1 MSQEYQLNF
10 AVDGVLGLDD
20 DGSVPTK
27 IVADKNNNEAQ
38 NEDINETNKPGES
51 ARQKNKTFTPKN
63 SEGKDFYEVI
73 GSGHKPLRTIT
84 QNSYPISE
92 NYVFDTSVFNQE
104 SLEDLVNLAFFS
116 GNDFSKTGIVTNV
129 DNKKYFK
136 GPDFLAKL
144 STTNFKADTHHSSNT
159 FELKDKSKRINFT
172 RKKVLLNKV
181 SNPELLGVYG
191 GYQPEA
197 MDFEKKLNYVAEL
210 SMECSVVIQ
219 SKTNSFNSSGN
230 AFEAVKPLND
240 HTSVKSIEIK
250 DSSDLK
256 NNDPK
261 TPSDNEDSGSSSDLC
276 ALKDLISSRD
286 KLGSKAASKD
296 NNELVNSGKQDNQDI
311 KKNEESVI
319 NLKGSDMSNKV
330 SIENSSSGFS
340 KKSNSSEKE
349 SNSDVAAK
357 NSENSNE
364 ETKLGISPSD
374 TSILKN
380 KLPKENSTGV
390 EDPNKSENIEVN
402 ALSSLVAEKENV
414 SESKEVSK
422 ETISTDIS
430 EEISSKTKSDN
441 NKLMAQDRDNTKET
455 GATSMESQNEQK
467 REALLDSQRFNSSE
481 KVKKISLNDSE
492 DDIPIQRKEK
502 TGNTDNQELN
512 NRKSGVF
519 EVVNKM
525 VLKSYNTIRKS
536 KSANVRNS
544 LNQEK
549 PKVLTKTGTV
559 SKFSFVQ
566 FSSTPESED
575 ADISKR
581 KNIFK
586 NSSVVDFTKSLKSL
600 TIRRYQKTRDAL

>member
-27 IVADKNNNEAQ
+27 IVSDNNNNEAQ
-38 NEDINETNKPGES
+38 NGNINEKTKPHES
-51 ARQKNKTFTPKN
+51 SRQKNATFTPKN

-144 STTNFKADTHHSSNT
+144 STTNFKADTHHNSNT

-256 NNDPK
+256 NSDPK
-261 TPSDNEDSGSSSDLC
+261 TPSIDEDSGSSSDLC
-276 ALKDLISSRD
+276 ALKDLISSKD
-286 KLGSKAASKD
+286 KLSSKSASKD
-296 NNELVNSGKQDNQDI
+296 NNELDVSGKIDI
-311 KKNEESVI
+311 HDDKKKEAIEVNHKGSVISNIISIEKSKSEISTKPNVSEEESI
-319 NLKGSDMSNKV
+319 P
-330 SIENSSSGFS
+330 
-340 KKSNSSEKE
+340 
-349 SNSDVAAK
+349 DVAAK
-357 NSENSNE
+357 NSENSTEENKLAVKPSDTIGH
-364 ETKLGISPSD
+364 ETKLSE
-374 TSILKN
+374 
-380 KLPKENSTGV
+380 ENSTEI
-390 EDPNKSENIEVN
+390 EDKNKSKNDEVKV
-402 ALSSLVAEKENV
+402 LSSVIIEKENV
-414 SESKEVSK
+414 SENREVAKEIKSA
-422 ETISTDIS
+422 DIS

-441 NKLMAQDRDNTKET
+441 IKLVTQDTDKIIET
-455 GATSMESQNEQK
+455 GATSMESQNNQE
-467 REALLDSQRFNSSE
+467 REALLDSQRFNTSE
-481 KVKKISLNDSE
+481 KVKKIPLNDTE
-492 DDIPIQRKEK
+492 DDAPIQRKEK
-502 TGNTDNQELN
+502 TGNTDSQELN

-549 PKVLTKTGTV
+549 PKVLQKTGTV
-559 SKFSFVQ
+559 SKFSFIQ
-566 FSSTPESED
+566 FSSTPESDD

-586 NSSVVDFTKSLKSL
+586 NSSVVDFTKSLKSR
-600 TIRRYQKTRDAL
+600 TMRRYQKTRDAL